1 MKTNREILDWLNKCK
16 CGKLELKKHLN
27 TIEQIKLDM
36 MMSNQK
42 VQTLKS
48 VSSSKMNPDCQTAE
62 SVYEDKRQHSLIQY
76 GNQSDDQ
83 DYRYFIS
90 KNNYYDTH
98 QIQNQ
103 RSIKKPILQEFSGKQ
118 DSDTIDDIFKLSLT
132 DQSISQQQFS
142 SNQDFYESIKQ
153 KQQQGINNNND
164 QVYYNTQQSIKN
176 FEMYQENCLK
186 TSLCQLDKRIQQIQQ
201 QEIDKCYQNENKT
214 FDQYY
219 QEYVTDEISN
229 IQHEIQ
235 EMQKFLKRIQ
245 TAKDKLTSSVQDLSY
260 QNSQR
265 SMQKLNQDLDIIQT
279 LRNNMQNQLQ
289 NNVDGDKLLRL
300 RLMKQ
305 QIQECFNDIEEEIF
319 KLSK

>member
-1 MKTNREILDWLNKCK
+1 MKTNREILEWLHRCK

-48 VSSSKMNPDCQTAE
+48 ISSSKLNPDCQTAE
-62 SVYEDKRQHSLIQY
+62 SVDEDKRQYSLTQK

-103 RSIKKPILQEFSGKQ
+103 RSIKKPILYDFSGKQ
-118 DSDTIDDIFKLSLT
+118 DSESVDDIFKLSLT
-132 DQSISQQQFS
+132 DQSISQQQFF
-142 SNQDFYESIKQ
+142 SNNDFYESIKQ
-153 KQQQGINNNND
+153 KQQYGTNNNID
-164 QVYYNTQQSIKN
+164 KVCYNTQQSIRN
-176 FEMYQENCLK
+176 FEDYQEITLK
-186 TSLCQLDKRIQQIQQ
+186 TSLCQIDKRIQQIQK
-201 QEIDKCYQNENKT
+201 QEFQKSCQNENKT

-260 QNSQR
+260 QNSQK

-300 RLMKQ
+300 RFMKQ
-305 QIQECFNDIEEEIF
+305 QIQECFNDIEEEII

>member
-1 MKTNREILDWLNKCK
+1 MKTNREILNWLNRCK
-16 CGKLELKKHLN
+16 CIKLELKKHLN

-62 SVYEDKRQHSLIQY
+62 SVYEEKKQHSFIQN
-76 GNQSDDQ
+76 GHQSDDQ
-83 DYRYFIS
+83 DYRYFSS
-90 KNNYYDTH
+90 KNNYYDTY

-118 DSDTIDDIFKLSLT
+118 DSDTFDDIFKLSLT
-132 DQSISQQQFS
+132 DQSMSQQQFF
-142 SNQDFYESIKQ
+142 SNNDFYESIKQ
-153 KQQQGINNNND
+153 KQQSGINNSDNVCFNIE
-164 QVYYNTQQSIKN
+164 QSIKK
-176 FEMYQENCLK
+176 FEDYQEISIK
-186 TSLCQLDKRIQQIQQ
+186 TSLCQIDKRIQQIQK
-201 QEIDKCYQNENKT
+201 QEFQKSCQNENKT

-219 QEYVTDEISN
+219 QEYVIDEISN

-289 NNVDGDKLLRL
+289 NNIDGDKLQRL

-305 QIQECFNDIEEEIF
+305 QIQECFNDIEEEII

>member
-1 MKTNREILDWLNKCK
+1 MKTNREIQDWLNRCR
-16 CGKLELKKHLN
+16 CGKLELRKHLN

-36 MMSNQK
+36 MMNNQK

-48 VSSSKMNPDCQTAE
+48 VSSSKINPDCQTAE
-62 SVYEDKRQHSLIQY
+62 SIYEDKRQSSLIQH
-76 GNQSDDQ
+76 GNYSDDQ
-83 DYRYFIS
+83 DYRVFIS

-103 RSIKKPILQEFSGKQ
+103 RSIKKPFLQEFSGKQ
-118 DSDTIDDIFKLSLT
+118 DSDTVDDIFKLSLT
-132 DQSISQQQFS
+132 DQSLSQQQFY
-142 SNQDFYESIKQ
+142 SNKDFYESIKQ
-153 KQQQGINNNND
+153 KQQHGI
-164 QVYYNTQQSIKN
+164 YNKDEMIYQNHQYSTQN
-176 FEMYQENCLK
+176 FEDYQEISLK
-186 TSLCQLDKRIQQIQQ
+186 ASLCQIDKRIKQIQKEEFQ
-201 QEIDKCYQNENKT
+201 NSCQNENKT
-214 FDQYY
+214 FNQYY

-279 LRNNMQNQLQ
+279 LRNKMQNQLQ

-300 RLMKQ
+300 RSMKQ
-305 QIQECFNDIEEEIF
+305 QIQECFNDIEEEII